1 MRCYDVNQRK
11 IYNSAGYTT
20 KNVET
25 AIEDYAASQIQALC
39 DQPINEGCQIAVMPD
54 VHAGIVGTIGYTQT
68 VGKAIMPNVVG
79 IDIGCGMTLA
89 RVKGRIKD
97 FQKLDTVIRE
107 KVPAGF
113 AIRDDALR
121 VADEIDLSEMHC
133 YKNIQADKAYRSIG
147 TLGGGNH
154 FIELQEDDEGFL
166 SVMIHSGSRHF
177 GKSVCDYFHQR
188 PER

>member
-1 MRCYDVNQRK
+1 MLIKGKYTTAQV
-11 IYNSAGYTT
+11 YTT

-121 VADEIDLSEMHC
+121 MADEIDLSEMHC

-154 FIELQEDDEGFL
+154 FIEMDQGEDGDFYL
-166 SVMIHSGSRHF
+166 VIHSGSRLF
-177 GKSVCDYFHQR
+177 SSS
-188 PER
+188 

>member
-1 MRCYDVNQRK
+1 MLIKGKYTTAQV
-11 IYNSAGYTT
+11 YTT

-107 KVPAGF
+107 KAR
-113 AIRDDALR
+113 RD
-121 VADEIDLSEMHC
+121 
-133 YKNIQADKAYRSIG
+133 
-147 TLGGGNH
+147 
-154 FIELQEDDEGFL
+154 
-166 SVMIHSGSRHF
+166 
-177 GKSVCDYFHQR
+177 KSD
-188 PER
+188 

>member
-1 MRCYDVNQRK
+1 MLIKGKYTTAQV
-11 IYNSAGYTT
+11 YTT

-89 RVKGRIKD
+89 RTKIP
-97 FQKLDTVIRE
+97 II
-107 KVPAGF
+107 P
-113 AIRDDALR
+113 
-121 VADEIDLSEMHC
+121 
-133 YKNIQADKAYRSIG
+133 IG
-147 TLGGGNH
+147 TKS
-154 FIELQEDDEGFL
+154 FILRNMEEIFKN
-166 SVMIHSGSRHF
+166 F
-177 GKSVCDYFHQR
+177 
-188 PER
+188 

>member
-1 MRCYDVNQRK
+1 M
-11 IYNSAGYTT
+11 
-20 KNVET
+20 
-25 AIEDYAASQIQALC
+25 
-39 DQPINEGCQIAVMPD
+39 MPD

-107 KVPAGF
+107 NVPSGF
-113 AIRDDALR
+113 AIRGEALHM
-121 VADEIDLSEMHC
+121 ADEIDLSKLHC
-133 YKNIQADKAYRSIG
+133 YKNIQADKVYRSIG

-154 FIELQEDDEGFL
+154 FIE
-166 SVMIHSGSRHF
+166 VN
-177 GKSVCDYFHQR
+177 
-188 PER
+188 P

>member
-1 MRCYDVNQRK
+1 MLIKGKYTTAQV
-11 IYNSAGYTT
+11 YTT

-154 FIELQEDDEGFL
+154 FIGATR
-166 SVMIHSGSRHF
+166 S
-177 GKSVCDYFHQR
+177 
-188 PER
+188 